1 MVFKSRPVKTETKS
15 ENQTMAITFI
25 SQGSEITGDIHAAGN
40 LRVDGTIRGNVK
52 ADGDLEVSASGIIEG
67 KTVAARNIIIHG
79 MVKATLA
86 AEAQL
91 RIHNHGEVHGDVTA
105 QALDIESGAK
115 FVGYSH
121 TGDKPSAEIL
131 ALDKLNT
138 DHSANSAKKER

>member
-1 MVFKSRPVKTETKS
+1 MVFKSKPVRQEEKTGS
-15 ENQTMAITFI
+15 QTMAITFI

-67 KTVAARNIIIHG
+67 KTAAARNIIIHG
-79 MVKATLA
+79 MVKATLV

-131 ALDKLNT
+131 AIDQSAN
-138 DHSANSAKKER
+138 SANSAKKER